1 MKPSG
6 WKLRGVRHV
15 KGHGYVACPFNLPKL
30 MNDNND
36 YVSVYYNF
44 AYVKITELFFL
55 FFFFTNSILCTHV
68 AMAIEEQNS
77 VFSLD

>member
-1 MKPSG
+1 M
-6 WKLRGVRHV
+6 
-15 KGHGYVACPFNLPKL
+15 ACPFNLPKL

-44 AYVKITELFFL
+44 AYVKIK
-55 FFFFTNSILCTHV
+55 FFFFFPNSMLCTHV